1 MNVGNLQVAE
11 VYRRRGVGTWLL
23 RQAADWLRAANVDR
37 LLDYAWLEGT
47 DPGGLDYADV
57 RAFLPAAGF
66 QEFTRTR
73 RGWIRMPQA

>member
-1 MNVGNLQVAE
+1 MPEVDMNVGNLHVAE

-47 DPGGLDYADV
+47 DPGGRVSGTDPDQARMDPYA
-57 RAFLPAAGF
+57 A
-66 QEFTRTR
+66 
-73 RGWIRMPQA
+73 QAMTGQ